1 METLIDQVASSYA
14 QTGSNKERK
23 LPKENKVLFPK
34 GQEAAFFMMI
44 NAVLKNLQRELS
56 QEVENQGRFRYRGDS
71 LNEDN
76 LDEWLANVS
85 SYNNLVNRS
94 FDKALL
100 NRLLFRFQRNLIK
113 FNAKQVKKS
122 YEKFSGVDL
131 LAYSDDIIE
140 TTRAQTE
147 SSIAAIQELGDD
159 IKTKLEKQVFAG
171 MRDGMRHEDL
181 VKRIQASLKGN
192 KGIFKSVKK
201 RAKLI
206 ARNEV
211 SSFNGA
217 LTKKRNENLGIKFYE
232 WQAIDDDRVR
242 KEGGRNGKP
251 SKTNHLAMSGHIFPW
266 GNNKATITVDGK
278 KYSFKPAPKGI
289 FGDTM
294 YPGSEIN
301 CRCAAKAVL
310 TRRLEEKIR
319 VLAKTKSPKE
329 VVRELQGF

>member
-1 METLIDQVASSYA
+1 MALIDQMADSFS
-14 QTGSNKERK
+14 QTGKAKERK
-23 LPKENKVLFPK
+23 IPKENKTLFPK
-34 GQEAAFFMMI
+34 GQEAAFYMLI
-44 NAVLKNLQRELS
+44 NAVLNNLQGELTS
-56 QEVENQGRFRYRGDS
+56 EIENQGRFRYRGDS

-85 SYNNLVNRS
+85 TYNNLVNRS

-100 NRLLFRFQRNLIK
+100 TRLLFRFQRNMVK

-131 LAYSDDIIE
+131 LAYSDDIID

-147 SSIAAIQELGDD
+147 ASISSIQELGDD
-159 IKTKLEKQVFAG
+159 IKAKMEKQVFRG
-171 MRDGMRHEDL
+171 MREGLRHEDL
-181 VKRIQASLKGN
+181 VKRIQTSLKGE
-192 KGIFKSVKK
+192 KGIFKSAKK

-217 LTKKRNENLGIKFYE
+217 LTKKRNENLGIKFFE
-232 WQAIDDDRVR
+232 WQAINDDRVR
-242 KEGGRNGKP
+242 KEGGKNGKP
-251 SKTNHLAMSGHIFPW
+251 SKTNHLAMDGHVFPW
-266 GNNKATITVDGK
+266 GKDRATIVVDGK

-301 CRCAAKAVL
+301 CRCVARSLITK
-310 TRRLEEKIR
+310 RLEQKIR
-319 VLAKTKSPKE
+319 VLAKTKSPSE